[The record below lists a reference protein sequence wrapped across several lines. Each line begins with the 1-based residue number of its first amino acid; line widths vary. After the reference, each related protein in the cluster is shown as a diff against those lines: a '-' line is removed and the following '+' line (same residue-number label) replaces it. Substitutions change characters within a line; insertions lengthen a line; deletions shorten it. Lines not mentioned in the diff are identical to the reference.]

1 MSGMS
6 LYVDDPARL
15 GTTRLSD
22 GRVLGWAEWGPEDG
36 LPVLLSPGA
45 ATSRWLGIGAG
56 AVENEGVRLVS
67 VDRPGLGVST
77 PAPDRAF
84 ADFVHDVRELTALRG
99 LGPRP
104 AMLGNSQGAP
114 FALACAAAGV
124 VSALALVSP
133 ADEVAAPEFASAL
146 PDDLRGVVGRVAEDP
161 VGAEKVFAGFDADGM
176 RRMVLAGSPACDLAV
191 YEDPGFAA
199 AYGRALDEAFSQGAA
214 AGYARDTVLAMGR
227 WPIDLGAITVPVEVW
242 YGEEDASHSPDLG
255 RRLVSRIPG
264 ARRTVVPGVGGAL
277 LWAAAEPIL
286 ASLAET
292 VRPDE
297 PDEPEERD
305 WREEWDRRGAVR
317 RDVPGP
323 VRRGG
328 RG

>member
-1 MSGMS
+1 M
-6 LYVDDPARL
+6 
-15 GTTRLSD
+15 
-22 GRVLGWAEWGPEDG
+22 
-36 LPVLLSPGA
+36 
-45 ATSRWLGIGAG
+45 
-56 AVENEGVRLVS
+56 
-67 VDRPGLGVST
+67 
-77 PAPDRAF
+77 
-84 ADFVHDVRELTALRG
+84 TALRG
-99 LGPRP
+99 LGPLP

-133 ADEVAAPEFASAL
+133 ADEVAAPEFAAAL
-146 PDDLRGVVGRVAEDP
+146 PDDLRGLVARVAEDP
-161 VGAEKVFAGFDADGM
+161 VGAEKVFAGFDADAM
-176 RRMVLAGSPACDLAV
+176 RRMVLAGSPACDLVV

-242 YGEEDASHSPDLG
+242 YGEEDVSHSPDLG
-255 RRLVSRIPG
+255 LRLVSRIPG

-277 LWAAAEPIL
+277 LWATAEPIL

-297 PDEPEERD
+297 PVERD
-305 WREEWDRRGAVR
+305 WREELDRRGTVR
-317 RDVPGP
+317 GRRPGAAQA
-323 VRRGG
+323 GG

>member
-1 MSGMS
+1 MS
-6 LYVDDPARL
+6 LYVDDPARI

-36 LPVLLSPGA
+36 LPVLLCPGA

-56 AVENEGVRLVS
+56 AVEAEGVRLVS

-77 PAPDRAF
+77 PAPDRTF
-84 ADFVHDVRELTALRG
+84 ADFADDIRELIALRG

-114 FALACAAAGV
+114 FALACAAAGL
-124 VSALALVSP
+124 VSALTLVSA
-133 ADEVAAPEFASAL
+133 ADEIAAPEFAAAL
-146 PDDLRGVVGRVAEDP
+146 PDDLRDLVARVAKDP
-161 VGAEKVFAGFDADGM
+161 VGAEKVFAGFDADAM

-214 AGYARDTVLAMGR
+214 AAGYARDAVLAMGR

-277 LWAAAEPIL
+277 LWATAEPIL

-297 PDEPEERD
+297 PVERD
-305 WREEWDRRGAVR
+305 WREELDRRGAVR
-317 RDVPGP
+317 GSGPGY
-323 VRRGG
+323 VRRDG

>member
-1 MSGMS
+1 MS
-6 LYVDDPARL
+6 LFVDDPSRL
-15 GTTRLSD
+15 GTTLLSD

-45 ATSRWLGIGAG
+45 GTSRWLGIGSG
-56 AVENEGVRLVS
+56 AVETEGVRLVS

-77 PAPDRAF
+77 PAPDRDF
-84 ADFVHDVRELTALRG
+84 ADFVADVRELTEVRG
-99 LGPRP
+99 LGPCP

-114 FALACAAAGV
+114 FALACAAAGA

-133 ADEVAAPEFASAL
+133 ADEVAAPEFADAL
-146 PDDLRGVVGRVAEDP
+146 PDELRGLVARVAEDP
-161 VGAEKVFAGFDADGM
+161 VGAEKVFAGFDADAM
-176 RRMVLAGSPACDLAV
+176 RRMVLAGSPASDLTV

-199 AYGRALDEAFSQGAA
+199 AYGRALEEGFTQGAG
-214 AGYARDTVLAMGR
+214 AGYARDTVLAMSR

-242 YGEEDASHSPDLG
+242 FGEEDTSHSPDLG
-255 RRLVSRIPG
+255 LRLVSRIPG

-297 PDEPEERD
+297 PEERD
-305 WREEWDRRGAVR
+305 WREEWARREERGRRERPGA
-317 RDVPGP
+317 
-323 VRRGG
+323 G
-328 RG
+328 RP